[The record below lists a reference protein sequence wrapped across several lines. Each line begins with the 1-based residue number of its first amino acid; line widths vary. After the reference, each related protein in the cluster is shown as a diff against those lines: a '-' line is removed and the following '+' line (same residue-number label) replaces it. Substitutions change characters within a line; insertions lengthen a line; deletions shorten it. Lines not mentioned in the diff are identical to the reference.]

1 MVIQEFYTQMLT
13 KGKKEKA
20 LNLIIVFYSEDIL
33 RT

>member
-1 MVIQEFYTQMLT
+1 MVIQEFYTQLLT
-13 KGKKEKA
+13 KGEKKA